1 MFRRRTLEETKTVI
15 PLPLRP
21 SLSQPSWTILL
32 TVLKTM
38 RKAIEAIPTEER
50 TKEIVMNIGQDPITK
65 TLGISWNSTKDVFT
79 VTSSAVSPEFQTTKR
94 NVLRKVATNFDPLG
108 LYAHTLLW
116 PRSYS
121 RSCGCEATTGTTKF
135 KMKYR
140 LVGEI
145 EKSARGEDSPVSATS
160 RAFQVEAH

>member
-1 MFRRRTLEETKTVI
+1 MFRRRTLQETKTAI

-65 TLGISWNSTKDVFT
+65 TLEISWNSTKDVFT

-108 LYAHTLLW
+108 FVCPYVIMAKILLQELW
-116 PRSYS
+116 MRGYD
-121 RSCGCEATTGTTKF
+121 RDDE
-135 KMKYR
+135 
-140 LVGEI
+140 VQDEI
-145 EKSARGEDSPVSATS
+145 SIGWRN
-160 RAFQVEAH
+160 